1 MKSIHYLLLLL
12 TICMPG
18 CVMLASDSSL
28 DKSKVASLTHLYVVP
43 IKGAPVDIDAY
54 YCFFC
59 QKLHED
65 KKNNAREAFE
75 CFLCHLN
82 DGSLLNKKEIWE
94 SSNEVAKIMKHYL
107 ETVGNYSITIA
118 PDVEP
123 LPGIE
128 SWETNASLWEIP
140 LKNWYNEETSSI
152 DYSEQP
158 DSDTVLEVS
167 ISGIMLEKGTG
178 SFKKLKGTGSYKKFH
193 GLWSAMSRFHRLWI
207 VMKLVDTTT
216 RSVLANARCY
226 GVWPPPLIAFGSAI
240 GGNSVVEYDPNL
252 GVSGNADVYKR
263 AFRSNAEITI
273 PECIESL
280 GLHKKL

>member
-28 DKSKVASLTHLYVVP
+28 DKSKVSSLTHLYIVP

-54 YCFFC
+54 ECFFC
-59 QKLHED
+59 P
-65 KKNNAREAFE
+65 
-75 CFLCHLN
+75 LN
-82 DGSLLNKKEIWE
+82 DGSSPNKNEIWE
-94 SSNEVAKIMKHYL
+94 SSNEVAKKTKHYL

-167 ISGIMLEKGTG
+167 ISG
-178 SFKKLKGTGSYKKFH
+178 
-193 GLWSAMSRFHRLWI
+193 SR
-207 VMKLVDTTT
+207 
-216 RSVLANARCY
+216 
-226 GVWPPPLIAFGSAI
+226 
-240 GGNSVVEYDPNL
+240 
-252 GVSGNADVYKR
+252 
-263 AFRSNAEITI
+263 
-273 PECIESL
+273 
-280 GLHKKL
+280 